1 MEDTITRGSF
11 EKVLELLEA
20 SRFTKYNVIIM
31 IIIIIIMAIIII
43 IIMILI
49 VIVIITII
57 IIIIMMSIAKHS
69 SIPKA
74 SSQNG
79 SSIKSDFK
87 DFKSNF
93 IETLNVQKELSMNQ
107 LKELFIIKMSL
118 F

>member
-1 MEDTITRGSF
+1 
-11 EKVLELLEA
+11 
-20 SRFTKYNVIIM
+20 
-31 IIIIIIMAIIII
+31 
-43 IIMILI
+43 
-49 VIVIITII
+49 
-57 IIIIMMSIAKHS
+57 MMSIAKHS

-74 SSQNG
+74 SSQNA

>member
-1 MEDTITRGSF
+1 
-11 EKVLELLEA
+11 
-20 SRFTKYNVIIM
+20 
-31 IIIIIIMAIIII
+31 
-43 IIMILI
+43 MILI
-49 VIVIITII
+49 VIVIITI

-74 SSQNG
+74 SSQNA
-79 SSIKSDFK
+79 SSIKSNFK

>member
-20 SRFTKYNVIIM
+20 SRFTKYN
-31 IIIIIIMAIIII
+31 IIIMIIII

-49 VIVIITII
+49 VIVIITI

-74 SSQNG
+74 SSQNA

>member
-43 IIMILI
+43 IMILI

-74 SSQNG
+74 SSQNA

>member
-43 IIMILI
+43 IMILI
-49 VIVIITII
+49 VIVIITI

-74 SSQNG
+74 SSQNA